1 MCEKKVFVG
10 FGGCL
15 MWCRH
20 ACALP
25 HVAAVHSIAQNAMQV
40 PARSQGLHSHK
51 SPPEPPIYIMNHAH
65 TLQIWSSGKPYTF
78 INRSYVFIIHML
90 RYLACTYPHCSFYI
104 TPFYNF
110 KHLLPTSPI
119 STAEGAC
126 VPTFWQKPE
135 GQRVEIHTRS
145 PFVRTGT
152 YAAYFAALCT
162 AVTYDRAKAR
172 RRCGFHPLPRTLFQN
187 LTSMRGRLL
196 PGRHGRGIQY
206 RIFQSSADDVR

>member
-1 MCEKKVFVG
+1 
-10 FGGCL
+10 

-119 STAEGAC
+119 STSRRRLR
-126 VPTFWQKPE
+126 PHF
-135 GQRVEIHTRS
+135 
-145 PFVRTGT
+145 
-152 YAAYFAALCT
+152 L
-162 AVTYDRAKAR
+162 AKAGGAAGGNPHKEPFR
-172 RRCGFHPLPRTLFQN
+172 THRYLRCVLC
-187 LTSMRGRLL
+187 SVM
-196 PGRHGRGIQY
+196 Y
-206 RIFQSSADDVR
+206 RCDVR